1 MIKHST
7 ITIRETKES
16 KMVKIGSDLKPKIA
30 QGVIDKWQSL
40 IDTVAKIADVPS
52 GLIMRLNEKTIEV
65 FLTSETEGNPY
76 KVGEQANLIYGLY
89 CETVIGTQK
98 KLLVPDA
105 TKNKS
110 WKENNPDV
118 DIDMISYLGFPINW
132 PDGEVFGTV
141 CVLDNKENYYSND
154 LSNLLHQIKQ
164 HIETDLQILLLN
176 TDLVEKNSQLE
187 QLNNTKSKFLSL
199 ISHDIRG
206 SVGTLSEFLKLILE
220 DYDRFDKSE
229 LKPILNSLSK
239 NAISTYQTLETLL
252 TWSKNDLV
260 QIKPN
265 KIKVNIVDITETI
278 LNSFEQEIILKEL
291 KIEKEYYSNN
301 VFINVDEKMMT
312 VIMRNILSNAIKYTK
327 RGGPI
332 TIRMFQFKK
341 QEIIEIE
348 DTGIGMDKSSVDNLF
363 SYDESHSTQGTK
375 GESSAGIGLMLANE
389 FMVKNDIKIIVE
401 SEIGKGTIFKLSI

>member
-301 VFINVDEKMMT
+301 VFISVDEKMMI
-312 VIMRNILSNAIKYTK
+312 VIIRNILSNAIKYTK

-389 FMVKNDIKIIVE
+389 FMVKNDIKVIVE

>member
-278 LNSFEQEIILKEL
+278 LNSFEQTIILKEL

-301 VFINVDEKMMT
+301 VFISVDEKMMI
-312 VIMRNILSNAIKYTK
+312 VIIRNILSNAIKYTK
-327 RGGPI
+327 RGGTI

>member
-52 GLIMRLNEKTIEV
+52 GSIMRLNEKTIEV

-278 LNSFEQEIILKEL
+278 LNSFEQTIILKEL

-301 VFINVDEKMMT
+301 VFISVDEKMMI
-312 VIMRNILSNAIKYTK
+312 VIIRNILSNAIKYTK

>member
-278 LNSFEQEIILKEL
+278 LNSFEQTIILKEL

-301 VFINVDEKMMT
+301 VFISVDEKMMI
-312 VIMRNILSNAIKYTK
+312 VIIRNILSNAIKYTK
-327 RGGPI
+327 RGGTI

-389 FMVKNDIKIIVE
+389 FMVKNDIKVIVE

>member
-65 FLTSETEGNPY
+65 FLTSVTEGNPY

-278 LNSFEQEIILKEL
+278 LNSFEQTIILKEL

-327 RGGPI
+327 RGGTI

-389 FMVKNDIKIIVE
+389 FMVKNDIKVIVE

>member
-65 FLTSETEGNPY
+65 FLTSVTEGNPY

-278 LNSFEQEIILKEL
+278 LNSFEQTIILKEL

-301 VFINVDEKMMT
+301 VFISVDEKMMI
-312 VIMRNILSNAIKYTK
+312 VIIRNILSNAIKYTK
-327 RGGPI
+327 RGGTI